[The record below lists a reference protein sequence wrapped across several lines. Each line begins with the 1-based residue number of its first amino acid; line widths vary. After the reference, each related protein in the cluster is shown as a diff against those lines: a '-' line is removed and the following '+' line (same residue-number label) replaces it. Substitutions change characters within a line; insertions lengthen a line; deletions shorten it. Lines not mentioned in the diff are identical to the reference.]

1 MALTQVGTDGVK
13 DDAVTLAKQA
23 AGTDGQI
30 ITYDASGNPV
40 AVGPGTDGQVLT
52 STGAGSPPAFEDIP
66 AKAALTGSTNNTVC
80 TVTGANAIQ
89 GEANLTFDGS
99 TLKLKADNGE
109 FVVKNAS
116 NTDAISVDS
125 DNGNTYIAGN
135 VGIGTTAPTDYD
147 AEADNFVVASSDHT
161 GVTIASTG
169 TDKRNNIYFADGTSG
184 NAQYRGAFTY
194 DHSDDSLLA
203 RTAGAERLRIDSSGN
218 VNINTTTAVGKIT
231 LKGTNNSG
239 SAAYGLTN
247 SGKAS
252 QGIDISCTT
261 VGDGNFGGAVSFGC
275 GGNGRS
281 GIAAYQDGAD
291 DDKNGLVFLTHS
303 STAGTD
309 NAVERMRIY
318 ADGYVTK
325 PAQPFFRA
333 HGSGAW
339 TTIAT
344 GDGTVV
350 FPFATEVSDV
360 GGNYD
365 TSNSR
370 FTAPVD
376 GIYVFHVTTY
386 GKANSS
392 SGYMSF
398 YFRKNGS
405 GSSQMYRLRDY
416 SDEHE
421 KDKSLDYTQV
431 LVLSANDYVDFSA
444 NADGDSW
451 QYYGSHCVFQGYL
464 LG

>member
-1 MALTQVGTDGVK
+1 MANSLNKVNSGGIK
-13 DDAVTLAKQA
+13 DDSIVNADIKSDAAIALSKLASTPAV
-23 AGTDGQI
+23 
-30 ITYDASGNPV
+30 
-40 AVGPGTDGQVLT
+40 
-52 STGAGSPPAFEDIP
+52 
-66 AKAALTGSTNNTVC
+66 LTGSTDNTIT

-89 GEANLTFDGS
+89 GEANLTFDGTQLNTTS
-99 TLKLKADNGE
+99 TLFGSGAVSKTQDGVIIQRNSSSGSAEIVAGRSGGNYSAIETYVAGASGVTKRYDNLYSGE
-109 FVVKNAS
+109 HRWFHE
-116 NTDAISVDS
+116 D
-125 DNGNTYIAGN
+125 
-135 VGIGTTAPTDYD
+135 GTT
-147 AEADNFVVASSDHT
+147 
-161 GVTIASTG
+161 
-169 TDKRNNIYFADGTSG
+169 
-184 NAQYRGAFTY
+184 
-194 DHSDDSLLA
+194 
-203 RTAGAERLRIDSSGN
+203 ERLRIDSSGN

-333 HGSGAW
+333 HGSAAW

-398 YFRKNGS
+398 YFRKNGT
-405 GSSQMYRLRDY
+405 GSAQMYRLRDY

-421 KDKSLDYTQV
+421 KDKSLDYTMAIHC
-431 LVLSANDYVDFSA
+431 SANDYVDFAA

-451 QYYGSHCVFQGYL
+451 LYYGSHCTFQGYL

>member
-66 AKAALTGSTNNTVC
+66 AKASLTGSTNNTIT

-203 RTAGAERLRIDSSGN
+203 RTAGAERLRIDSSGR
-218 VNINTTTAVGKIT
+218 VGIGSVSPVAST
-231 LKGTNNSG
+231 QLFGGTQNCLLVAG
-239 SAAYGLTN
+239 SAAPQVRIASDTANQADLILQAGN
-247 SGKAS
+247 SGADAHIANCAS
-252 QGIDISCTT
+252 N
-261 VGDGNFGGAVSFGC
+261 GDLAFGTHNGTAQAV
-275 GGNGRS
+275 R
-281 GIAAYQDGAD
+281 
-291 DDKNGLVFLTHS
+291 L
-303 STAGTD
+303 
-309 NAVERMRIY
+309 RIY
-318 ADGYVTK
+318 DDGYVTK
-325 PAQPFFRA
+325 PYQPFFRA
-333 HGSGAW
+333 HGTGVWS
-339 TTIAT
+339 TIAT
-344 GDGTVV
+344 GDGTIV
-350 FPFATEVSDV
+350 FPFGTEVSDQ
-360 GGNYD
+360 GGHYD
-365 TSNSR
+365 ATNSK
-370 FTAPVD
+370 FTAPV
-376 GIYVFHVTTY
+376 GGVYAFHICIY

-431 LVLSANDYVDFSA
+431 LVLAANDYVDFSA

-451 QYYGSHCVFQGYL
+451 LYYGSHCTFQGYL